1 MVRQQ
6 LVHWRFVGAIAST
19 AGQLVARKTP
29 RARRSVSGEP
39 QCGPQLEVEA
49 ALKPPELEDL
59 AGEPTEVPRGDL
71 LAALLGDHVHRLAGE
86 LLPAV
91 YGPVV
96 LCEPLNS
103 ASRGSATAR
112 APGRRSRCCRS
123 HPQPRSDM
131 PHRSGTLGL
140 PESARKVMRC
150 TETPSV
156 ATASGC
162 CGTQFC
168 RAMAIRRRIP
178 KRQSKGDRRG
188 LTTPSSKRRQEVA
201 SVALPDMDAR
211 VAKALTDP
219 ACKEASL
226 MVLNTASWASRPRTT
241 SAGIAAVMSSGGAT
255 DVTRLRC
262 TP

>member
-59 AGEPTEVPRGDL
+59 AGEPAEVPRGDL

-96 LCEPLNS
+96 LCEPEQRIARLCDGPHHAAHQGVEVAVVVPIPSLGRTCRTGAPSPGTVRS
-103 ASRGSATAR
+103 ASLS
-112 APGRRSRCCRS
+112 
-123 HPQPRSDM
+123 
-131 PHRSGTLGL
+131 
-140 PESARKVMRC
+140 
-150 TETPSV
+150 
-156 ATASGC
+156 
-162 CGTQFC
+162 
-168 RAMAIRRRIP
+168 
-178 KRQSKGDRRG
+178 RRG
-188 LTTPSSKRRQEVA
+188 RSCAAPRPRAWLPPLAAVAPSSAERWPYGEGSRRDSRRA
-201 SVALPDMDAR
+201 
-211 VAKALTDP
+211 TG
-219 ACKEASL
+219 EA
-226 MVLNTASWASRPRTT
+226 
-241 SAGIAAVMSSGGAT
+241 
-255 DVTRLRC
+255 
-262 TP
+262 